1 MIFILEVIFLAF
13 RDYFKFN
20 KDKTTFIFVGGKGG
34 VGKTSIS
41 SATAL
46 WLAEQGKKTL
56 VVSTDPAHSL
66 SDSLEVP
73 IGHYPRE
80 IKTNLYA
87 VEIDP
92 DEAMAEKQTALEA
105 QKNNASDDMLGG
117 LDFLTDQ
124 MDLASSSPGADEVAA
139 FEVFLSVMTSNEYD
153 VVVFDTAPTGHT
165 LRLLSFPEV
174 MDSWVGKAMMAKA
187 KLGSLANSLKN
198 IMPFM
203 DAVDNPQTAED
214 LKRTKEQIDEA
225 KKVLSDPDR
234 TSFKMVVIPEEMSI
248 YESERALEA
257 LEKNEMNVDS
267 VIVNQVMPDICDCDF
282 CHSRHKLQQ
291 KRLALIDQKFTN
303 QHIAEVPLFKDEV
316 KGQDKLLNLA
326 HILYDDKDNDEVTQ
340 EAIQL

>member
-1 MIFILEVIFLAF
+1 MAF
-13 RDYFKFN
+13 KDYFKFN
-20 KDKTTFIFVGGKGG
+20 KDKTTFMFIGGKGG
-34 VGKTSIS
+34 VGKTSVS

-56 VVSTDPAHSL
+56 IVSTDPAHSL

-73 IGHYPRE
+73 IGSYPRE
-80 IKTNLYA
+80 IKTNLFA

-92 DEAMAEKQTALEA
+92 DVAMAQKQAQLEA
-105 QKNNASDDMLGG
+105 EKAANPDSDGG
-117 LDFLTDQ
+117 LLGMDFLSDQ
-124 MDLASSSPGADEVAA
+124 LDMASASPGADEAAA
-139 FEVFLSVMTSNEYD
+139 FEMFMAVMNSEEYD

-174 MDSWVGKAMMAKA
+174 MDSWVGKMMMLKA
-187 KLGSLANSLKN
+187 KLGTATNALKK

-203 DAVDNPQTAED
+203 DAVDDPQTSED
-214 LKRTKEQIDEA
+214 LK
-225 KKVLSDPDR
+225 
-234 TSFKMVVIPEEMSI
+234 
-248 YESERALEA
+248 ESERALEA
-257 LEKNEMNVDS
+257 LGKYDITVDS

-291 KRLALIDQKFTN
+291 KRLALIGQKFPD

-316 KGQDKLLNLA
+316 KGQEKLLNLA
-326 HILYDDKDNDEVTQ
+326 HILYDGEDNDEVVQ

>member
-1 MIFILEVIFLAF
+1 MAWK
-13 RDYFKFN
+13 DYIKLH

-46 WLAEQGKKTL
+46 WLAENGKKTL
-56 VVSTDPAHSL
+56 IVSTDPAHSL

-92 DEAMAEKQTALEA
+92 DEAMAQKQAALEA
-105 QKNNASDDMLGG
+105 EKAVSTKDKMMGLDMLG
-117 LDFLTDQ
+117 DQ
-124 MDLASSSPGADEVAA
+124 LDLASSSPGADEAAA

-174 MDSWVGKAMMAKA
+174 MDSWVGKMMTLKT
-187 KLGSLANSLKN
+187 KLGEAANKVKN
-198 IMPFM
+198 YIPFM
-203 DAVDNPQTAED
+203 DADED
-214 LKRTKEQIDEA
+214 VQSTEELRRTKEQINEA

-234 TSFKMVVIPEEMSI
+234 TTFKMVVIPEEMSI
-248 YESERALEA
+248 YESERALKSLDKYEIT
-257 LEKNEMNVDS
+257 VDS
-267 VIVNQVMPDICDCDF
+267 VIVNQVMPDISDCDF
-282 CHSRHKLQQ
+282 CHSRHELQQ
-291 KRLALIDQKFTN
+291 KRLVLIDQKFKD
-303 QHIAEVPLFKDEV
+303 QELLQVPLFKDEV
-316 KGQDKLLNLA
+316 KGQEKLLNLA
-326 HILYDDKDNDEVTQ
+326 KILYENKDNDEVQ
-340 EAIQL
+340 QDAIQL

>member
-1 MIFILEVIFLAF
+1 MAF
-13 RDYFKFN
+13 KDYFKFN

-34 VGKTSIS
+34 VGKTSVS

-46 WLAEQGKKTL
+46 WLSEQGKKTL
-56 VVSTDPAHSL
+56 IVSTDPAHSL
-66 SDSLEVP
+66 ADSLEVP
-73 IGHYPRE
+73 IGSYPRE
-80 IKTNLYA
+80 IKTNLFA

-92 DEAMAEKQTALEA
+92 DEAMAQKQAQLEA
-105 QKNNASDDMLGG
+105 QKAANPSEDSMLGM
-117 LDFLTDQ
+117 DFLSDQ
-124 MDLASSSPGADEVAA
+124 LDMASSSPGADEAAA
-139 FEVFLSVMTSNEYD
+139 FEMFMGVMNSDEFD

-174 MDSWVGKAMMAKA
+174 MDSWVGKMMMLKA
-187 KLGSLANSLKN
+187 KLSGVTNSLKK

-203 DAVDNPQTAED
+203 DAVDDPKTSED
-214 LKRTKEQIDEA
+214 LKRTKEQINMA

-234 TSFKMVVIPEEMSI
+234 TTFKMVVIPEEMSI

-257 LEKNEMNVDS
+257 LGKYDITVDS

-291 KRLALIDQKFTN
+291 KRLALIDQKFPN

-316 KGQDKLLNLA
+316 KGQEKLLKLA
-326 HILYDDKDNDEVTQ
+326 HILYDDEDNDEVVQ
-340 EAIQL
+340 DAIQL